1 MSSSVPRSSSSAR
14 LALVACVAGK
24 VGHASPAKDLYDSDW
39 FHKARRF
46 VEARAWPWRILSAK
60 HGLLDPD
67 QVIEPYEV
75 SLLHMA
81 KAARRAWA
89 ESVLVALDELVVEH
103 RAVVVLAGVRY
114 REHLVPALEAR
125 GVRVEVP
132 LAGMGIG
139 RQLAW
144 LKAHANAPTA

>member
-1 MSSSVPRSSSSAR
+1 MSEGESSTSPAP
-14 LALVACVAGK
+14 LALVACVARK
-24 VGHASPAKDLYDSDW
+24 VGQSSPAKDLYDSDW

-60 HGLLDPD
+60 HGLLDPNE
-67 QVIEPYEV
+67 VIAPYEV

-81 KAARRAWA
+81 KAARRVWA
-89 ESVLVALDELVVEH
+89 ESVLVALDELVVRH
-103 RAVVVLAGVRY
+103 RAVVVLAGTRY
-114 REHLVPALEAR
+114 REHLGPALETR
-125 GVRVEVP
+125 GVHVEVP

-139 RQLAW
+139 KQLAW